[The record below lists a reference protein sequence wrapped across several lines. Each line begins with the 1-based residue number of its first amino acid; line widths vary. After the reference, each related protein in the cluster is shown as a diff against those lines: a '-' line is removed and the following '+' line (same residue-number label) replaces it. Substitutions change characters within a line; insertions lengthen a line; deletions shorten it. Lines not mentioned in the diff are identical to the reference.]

1 MSVSL
6 ALNGSASAGVRVVA
20 GESLALRIAAYDPN
34 GISKIFVQCFQFSMA
49 SSSKT
54 KLAVG
59 EVVVQA
65 EQSYSQT
72 SFDVTIP
79 IPENAALGKWG
90 VQLIEFTN
98 QRGYKSSFYRGHGKF
113 DKVVFEV
120 VPPPS
125 KEDELLRFD
134 GVEIAGHGRCA

>member
-6 ALNGSASAGVRVVA
+6 GINGPADVRVVA

-49 SSSKT
+49 SSSKA

-59 EVVVQA
+59 AVSVPP
-65 EQSYSQT
+65 EQSCSQT
-72 SFDVTIP
+72 SFDVIIP
-79 IPENAALGKWG
+79 IPQNAALGKWG

-134 GVEIAGHGRCA
+134 GVEIAGRGRF

>member
-6 ALNGSASAGVRVVA
+6 GINGAADVRVVA
-20 GESLALRIAAYDPN
+20 GESLALRIAAFDPN
-34 GISKIFVQCFQFSMA
+34 GIRKIFVQCFQFSMA
-49 SSSKT
+49 SSNKA

-59 EVVVQA
+59 EVLVVPEQA
-65 EQSYSQT
+65 ASQT

-79 IPENAALGKWG
+79 IPENAAPGKWG

-98 QRGYKSSFYRGHGKF
+98 KRGYKSSFYRGHGKF

-134 GVEIAGHGRCA
+134 GVEISGRGRCA

>member
-6 ALNGSASAGVRVVA
+6 GLNNSEGVRVVA
-20 GESLALRIAAYDPN
+20 GDVLLLRISAFDPT
-34 GISKIFVQCFQFSMA
+34 GVSKIFVQCFQFSMA
-49 SSSKT
+49 SSSKL

-59 EVVVQA
+59 EVSVA
-65 EQSYSQT
+65 HESAFSQNV
-72 SFDVTIP
+72 FEIGVR

-98 QRGYKSSFYRGHGKF
+98 RRGYKTSFYRGHGKF
-113 DKVVFEV
+113 DNVVFEV
-120 VPPPS
+120 IPPPS

-134 GVEIAGHGRCA
+134 GVEISGSGRFAR

>member
-6 ALNGSASAGVRVVA
+6 GINGSADVRVVA
-20 GESLALRIAAYDPN
+20 GESLSLRIAAYDPN

-49 SSSKT
+49 SSSKA

-59 EVVVQA
+59 EVSVA
-65 EQSYSQT
+65 PELSSSRT

-134 GVEIAGHGRCA
+134 GVEIAGRGRCA

>member
-6 ALNGSASAGVRVVA
+6 AANGAAETRVIA
-20 GESLALRIAAYDPN
+20 GENLVLRIAAYDPN
-34 GISKIFVQCFQFSMA
+34 GIGKIFVQCFQFSMA
-49 SSSKT
+49 SSNKV
-54 KLAVG
+54 KLAMG
-59 EVVVQA
+59 EVSISP

-72 SFDVTIP
+72 SFDVNIP

-90 VQLIEFTN
+90 IQLIEFTN

-113 DKVVFEV
+113 DNVVFEV
-120 VPPPS
+120 VPPPT

-134 GVEIAGHGRCA
+134 GVQIAGRGRYS

>member
-6 ALNGSASAGVRVVA
+6 GINGSPDVRIVA
-20 GESLALRIAAYDPN
+20 GEDLVLRIAAYDPN
-34 GISKIFVQCFQFSMA
+34 GLNKIFVQCFQFSMA
-49 SSSKT
+49 SSSKA

-59 EVVVQA
+59 EISITSDQRF
-65 EQSYSQT
+65 SRS
-72 SFDVTIP
+72 SFDVSIS

-90 VQLIEFTN
+90 IQLIEFTN

-113 DKVVFEV
+113 DNVVFEV

-134 GVEIAGHGRCA
+134 GVEITAGGRYA

>member
-6 ALNGSASAGVRVVA
+6 GINGSTDVRVVA
-20 GESLALRIAAYDPN
+20 GENLVLRIAAHDPN
-34 GISKIFVQCFQFSMA
+34 GLSKIFVQCFQFSMA
-49 SSSKT
+49 SSSKA

-59 EVVVQA
+59 EVSITS
-65 EQSYSQT
+65 EQRLSRS
-72 SFDVTIP
+72 SFDVSIS

-90 VQLIEFTN
+90 IQLIEFTN

-113 DKVVFEV
+113 DNVVFEV

-134 GVEIAGHGRCA
+134 GVEIAAGGRYA

>member
-6 ALNGSASAGVRVVA
+6 GINGSADIRVVA

-49 SSSKT
+49 SSSKA

-59 EVVVQA
+59 EVSVA
-65 EQSYSQT
+65 PEQSYSQT

-120 VPPPS
+120 VPPAS

-134 GVEIAGHGRCA
+134 GVEIAGRGRFA

>member
-6 ALNGSASAGVRVVA
+6 GINGSTDVRVVA

-49 SSSKT
+49 SSSKA

-59 EVVVQA
+59 EVSVAPDQGYA
-65 EQSYSQT
+65 QT
-72 SFDVTIP
+72 SFNVTIP

-134 GVEIAGHGRCA
+134 GVEIAGRCA

>member
-6 ALNGSASAGVRVVA
+6 EINGSADVRVVA

-49 SSSKT
+49 SSSKA

-59 EVVVQA
+59 EVSISP
-65 EQSYSQT
+65 ESNSQT

-120 VPPPS
+120 IPPPS

-134 GVEIAGHGRCA
+134 GVEIAGCGRCA

>member
-6 ALNGSASAGVRVVA
+6 GINGSTDVRIVA
-20 GESLALRIAAYDPN
+20 GEDLVLRIAAYDPN
-34 GISKIFVQCFQFSMA
+34 GLSKIFVQCFQFSMA
-49 SSSKT
+49 SSSKA

-59 EVVVQA
+59 EVSITS
-65 EQSYSQT
+65 EQRFSRS
-72 SFDVTIP
+72 SFDVSIS

-90 VQLIEFTN
+90 IQLIEFTN

-113 DKVVFEV
+113 DNVVFEV

-134 GVEIAGHGRCA
+134 GVEITAGGRYA

>member
-6 ALNGSASAGVRVVA
+6 GVNGSADVQVLT
-20 GESLALRIAAYDPN
+20 GESLILRIAAYDPN

-49 SSSKT
+49 SSSKS

-59 EVVVQA
+59 EVSIPL

-72 SFDVTIP
+72 SFELTIP

-120 VPPPS
+120 VAPPS

-134 GVEIAGHGRCA
+134 GVEIAGRGRCA

>member
-6 ALNGSASAGVRVVA
+6 GMNGSADVRVIA

-49 SSSKT
+49 SSSKS
-54 KLAVG
+54 KLAIG
-59 EVVVQA
+59 EVSVVP

-72 SFDVTIP
+72 SFEVTIP

-134 GVEIAGHGRCA
+134 GVEITGRGRCA

>member
-6 ALNGSASAGVRVVA
+6 GLNGSTDVRVIA

-34 GISKIFVQCFQFSMA
+34 GISRIFVQCFQFSMA
-49 SSSKT
+49 SSNKI

-59 EVVVQA
+59 EVSITP
-65 EQSYSQT
+65 EQSYAQT

-98 QRGYKSSFYRGHGKF
+98 QRGYKTSFYRGHGKF

-134 GVEIAGHGRCA
+134 GVEIAGRGRCA

>member
-1 MSVSL
+1 MSVSVGI
-6 ALNGSASAGVRVVA
+6 NGSADARVVT
-20 GESLALRIAAYDPN
+20 GESLLLRITAYDPN

-49 SSSKT
+49 SSSKV

-59 EVVVQA
+59 ELSLPID
-65 EQSYSQT
+65 QSYSQT
-72 SFDVTIP
+72 AFEITILVP
-79 IPENAALGKWG
+79 GNAALGKWG

-113 DKVVFEV
+113 DNVVFEV

-134 GVEIAGHGRCA
+134 GVEIAGHSRRA

>member
-1 MSVSL
+1 MSVSVGI
-6 ALNGSASAGVRVVA
+6 NGAADARVIAGDELVLRV
-20 GESLALRIAAYDPN
+20 AAYDPN
-34 GISKIFVQCFQFSMA
+34 GISKIFVQCYQFSTA
-49 SSSKT
+49 SSSKL

-59 EVVVQA
+59 EMALTPDQNL
-65 EQSYSQT
+65 SQT
-72 SFDVTIP
+72 NFDVIIP

-98 QRGYKSSFYRGHGKF
+98 KRGYKSSFYRGHGKF
-113 DKVVFEV
+113 DNVVFEV
-120 VPPPS
+120 VPPPT

>member
-6 ALNGSASAGVRVVA
+6 GINGSADVQVVA

-49 SSSKT
+49 SSSKA

-59 EVVVQA
+59 EVSVVP

-134 GVEIAGHGRCA
+134 GVEIAGRGRCA